1 MTFCKKTLLLS
12 LFVTLQLVFASA
24 IDAKSKCPTMG
35 KRLTAAEYCRLYAS
49 EAQAQM
55 RKYGVPAS
63 ITLAQGMLES
73 GYGSSYLAVVANN
86 HFGIKAYRV
95 NWSGEKVYCDDD
107 KEDEPFCKFS
117 SVLAGYEYHSTF
129 LRDNSRYARLFK
141 LDIRDYESW
150 AQGLSDCGYATNKK
164 YPQLLINIIETN
176 HLDIYDILDDNK
188 AVSNR
193 HKLYL
198 TSERRGLKYVR
209 CMAGDDLAAIAYEFG
224 IAERKLRYYNDL
236 VRGAQ
241 LKEGDIIYLQYKK
254 KKAPAGFE
262 THTVKA
268 GESLHSISQIY
279 GVKVKSLMK
288 RNKMVSATVHAGQ
301 VLKLR

>member
-1 MTFCKKTLLLS
+1 MTFCKKALLLS
-12 LFVTLQLVFASA
+12 LFVTCQLFLAPSL
-24 IDAKSKCPTMG
+24 DAKSKCPTMG
-35 KRLTAAEYCRLYAS
+35 PRLTVKEYCDKYAA

-55 RKYGVPAS
+55 KKYGVPAS
-63 ITLAQGMLES
+63 ITLAQGILES

-86 HFGIKAYRV
+86 HFGIKAYRT

-129 LRDNSRYARLFK
+129 LRNNSRYARLFTY
-141 LDIRDYESW
+141 DIRDYESW

-164 YPQLLINIIETN
+164 YPQLLIDLIEKN
-176 HLDIYDILDDNK
+176 HLDIYDILDNNK
-188 AVSNR
+188 AVSTQHR
-193 HKLYL
+193 LYV

-209 CMAGDDLAAIAYEFG
+209 CVEGDDLAAIAYEFG

-236 VRGAQ
+236 VRGAK
-241 LKEGDIIYLQYKK
+241 LNEGDIIYLQYKK
-254 KKAPAGFE
+254 KKAPSGFE
-262 THTVKA
+262 SHTVRA
-268 GESLHSISQIY
+268 GESLHSISQRY

-288 RNKMVSATVHAGQ
+288 RNKLVSATVHEGQ